1 MEIKLKSGRKLK
13 VKNITL
19 DERDGLLDSVVY
31 EYKDDGSVRG
41 VKMMYSTMT
50 KWMRICI
57 DGNISDKVLQ
67 EYTLEEKTELFIA
80 LQNKIIVGEGKAS
93 K

>member
-31 EYKDDGSVRG
+31 
-41 VKMMYSTMT
+41 
-50 KWMRICI
+50 
-57 DGNISDKVLQ
+57 
-67 EYTLEEKTELFIA
+67 
-80 LQNKIIVGEGKAS
+80 
-93 K
+93 